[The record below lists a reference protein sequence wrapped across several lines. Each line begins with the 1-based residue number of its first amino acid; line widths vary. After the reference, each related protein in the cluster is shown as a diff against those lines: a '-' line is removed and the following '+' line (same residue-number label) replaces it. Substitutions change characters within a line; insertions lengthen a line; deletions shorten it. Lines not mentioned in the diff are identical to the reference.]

1 MERISAARN
10 LSIENQPEYWR
21 LLVNGGG
28 AERVLVEARPGEPL
42 RYVTT
47 FGAQRRLPASG
58 VLPVENVERVVLGWS
73 QHDEAWH
80 LGLLLSA
87 DLAQA
92 RGSRWCGLAF
102 WPDPELDL
110 YREIA
115 GQAGETLAQK
125 LARPFTIISPPAAAP
140 REHAAAE
147 ASSAAA
153 ALPALPIALHEWT
166 LSRPQDGLLV
176 LELGARWGRA
186 RLLRALWFLFL
197 SAVFL
202 VLSIRS
208 LEGIIA
214 PTQPAFLPYLGIA
227 SAIFLL
233 VASLRLIGTTFL
245 HERRIEIDAAA
256 RTIRAVS
263 GKRARW
269 LLHADELRGVYAS
282 HSLGKSRQNGRQR
295 AVHYGELNLAL
306 KDGRFRRLL
315 QHGPTDEF
323 ISALDGD
330 AQFLKI
336 ERVIPL
342 APAAA
347 QTSLQ
352 AAALHLAQA
361 LGVPAYFDQRVG
373 GKTLPF

>member
-21 LLVNGGG
+21 LIVNGGG
-28 AERVLVEARPGEPL
+28 SERILVEARPGEPL

-58 VLPVENVERVVLGWS
+58 ILPVENVERVVLGWS
-73 QHDEAWH
+73 RQDEAWH
-80 LGLLLSA
+80 LGLLLSD
-87 DLAQA
+87 DLAQT

-110 YREIA
+110 YRDIA
-115 GQAGETLAQK
+115 GQAGQTLAQK
-125 LARPFTIISPPAAAP
+125 LARPFTIVPPPAAAP
-140 REHAAAE
+140 REGAAAK
-147 ASSAAA
+147 ASAAA
-153 ALPALPIALHEWT
+153 TLPQLPITLHEWT
-166 LSRPQDGLLV
+166 LSCPREGLLV
-176 LELGARWGRA
+176 LALGARWGRA

-227 SAIFLL
+227 SAVFLL
-233 VASLRLIGTTFL
+233 GASLRLILTTL
-245 HERRIEIDAAA
+245 TRERRIEIDTAS

-263 GKRARW
+263 GGRTRW
-269 LLHADELRGVYAS
+269 MLTADDLRGVYAS
-282 HSLGKSRQNGRQR
+282 HSLGKSRQNGQQR
-295 AVHYGELNLAL
+295 AVQYGELNLAL
-306 KDGRFRRLL
+306 TNGAFRWLL

-323 ISALDGD
+323 IAAPDGD
-330 AQFLKI
+330 AQSLKT
-336 ERVIPL
+336 ERVIALTP
-342 APAAA
+342 PAA
-347 QTSLQ
+347 QTLLQ
-352 AAALHLAQA
+352 AAALHIAQA
-361 LGVPAYFDQRVG
+361 LGVPAYFDQRTS